1 MRKKSF
7 TLFSTLVLIFVFSIL
22 IVNIFETKA
31 LTSSNIQKKYLH
43 IQAKNHQSFLEE
55 YINKLKSLRNL
66 DKIKIDDKNF
76 DIFAE
81 IIKKN
86 KNYEVDLYIKS
97 KLHNISLHKK
107 VFIDIL

>member
-1 MRKKSF
+1 MKKSF

-31 LTSSNIQKKYLH
+31 LTSSNIQKQYLY
-43 IQAKNHQSFLEE
+43 IQGKNHLNFLEE